1 MRRPASSS
9 HLTEPGPPRPC
20 IRACTHP
27 TSPREPLI
35 AVNAGTGR
43 EKARHP
49 CCLLSLLPLSF
60 LFFSPC
66 TREHAPRLYT
76 LSTSSSLKLPAIAFN
91 RSSTSDRSVFHGSSN
106 DQPGR
111 CHCPNTGIEEI
122 DVRRM
127 YECSLHYHVSYAIN
141 RHLCGR
147 DD

>member
-35 AVNAGTGR
+35 AVNVGTGR
-43 EKARHP
+43 EKTRHP
-49 CCLLSLLPLSF
+49 CYLLSLLPLSF

-91 RSSTSDRSVFHGSSN
+91 RSSISDRSVFRGSSN

-111 CHCPNTGIEEI
+111 CHKHR
-122 DVRRM
+122 DRRDRCQA
-127 YECSLHYHVSYAIN
+127 YECSFHYHASYAIN
-141 RHLCGR
+141 RHLWGR